1 MESWLLRNVGFY
13 RSFLPFYVLKYWI
26 PIILL
31 LLKWEWPSVKHV
43 CTLEEF
49 LYNHAIVSFARL
61 PYISIL
67 FPILGDQTD
76 NLVKRTIIFYLL
88 NFD

>member
-26 PIILL
+26 PIILS

-49 LYNHAIVSFARL
+49 RVQPVVSFARL
-61 PYISIL
+61 CISRFY
-67 FPILGDQTD
+67 FPS
-76 NLVKRTIIFYLL
+76 
-88 NFD
+88 

>member
-13 RSFLPFYVLKYWI
+13 RSFLQFYVLKYWI

-31 LLKWEWPSVKHV
+31 LLKWEWPRVKHV

-49 LYNHAIVSFARL
+49 LYN
-61 PYISIL
+61 
-67 FPILGDQTD
+67 Q
-76 NLVKRTIIFYLL
+76 
-88 NFD
+88 

>member
-13 RSFLPFYVLKYWI
+13 SSFLPFYVLKYWI

-49 LYNHAIVSFARL
+49 LYN
-61 PYISIL
+61 
-67 FPILGDQTD
+67 Q
-76 NLVKRTIIFYLL
+76 
-88 NFD
+88 

>member
-13 RSFLPFYVLKYWI
+13 RSFLPVYVLKYWI

-43 CTLEEF
+43 CTLVEF
-49 LYNHAIVSFARL
+49 LYN
-61 PYISIL
+61 
-67 FPILGDQTD
+67 Q
-76 NLVKRTIIFYLL
+76 
-88 NFD
+88 